1 MDIQIPDL
9 NYDNSCGKNYE
20 TEPSYTS
27 LHLQLLYY
35 GNLQSF
41 CSQYYFFPRIV
52 AIPEIQQKHHVVGS
66 SGNL

>member
-27 LHLQLLYY
+27 LFTEKNLHLQLLYY

-41 CSQYYFFPRIV
+41 CSQYYFF
-52 AIPEIQQKHHVVGS
+52 QG
-66 SGNL
+66 L